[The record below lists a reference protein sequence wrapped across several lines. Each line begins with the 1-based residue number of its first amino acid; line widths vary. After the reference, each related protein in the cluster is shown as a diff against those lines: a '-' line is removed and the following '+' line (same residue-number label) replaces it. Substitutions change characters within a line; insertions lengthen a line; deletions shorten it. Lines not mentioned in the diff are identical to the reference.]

1 MEEITHPNSNCRGWC
16 RKLSFSVRRCQ
27 IRSWRQSFGWSRK
40 GELYYFVRQRGTQQL
55 CLEKLCVPT
64 QEDLI
69 RSFIAILPKGG
80 VVDKIR
86 MCAGSQVVSSL
97 ILMSFSGPFNLA
109 SGGFLAAP
117 PLISNCS
124 NLPSGTQGR
133 SKRLE
138 SCRQE
143 MGDKNKRPS
152 LHTWVPHKALLSFRV
167 RVTAVW
173 HPRCEDL
180 SRSFKHL

>member
-1 MEEITHPNSNCRGWC
+1 M
-16 RKLSFSVRRCQ
+16 
-27 IRSWRQSFGWSRK
+27 
-40 GELYYFVRQRGTQQL
+40 
-55 CLEKLCVPT
+55 
-64 QEDLI
+64 
-69 RSFIAILPKGG
+69 
-80 VVDKIR
+80 DKIR

-167 RVTAVW
+167 RVTAV
-173 HPRCEDL
+173 
-180 SRSFKHL
+180 